1 METLPI
7 FLGAFALQAGLYA
20 IFAGYVLLS
29 AVLFAG
35 GAAMWTRSSIA
46 KGAYRPQEEAN
57 LRYSLLN
64 VVLVLVLATSLSA
77 WQVGTDAETGGD
89 SATPG
94 LVPNTRRVM
103 RRLTHASRV
112 KHQAPKQSV
121 TRVFAPKEQRGAPG
135 KDGPGLVL
143 RYEMG
148 SRRKTLSVIGH
159 FSLSQPLTIP
169 LHGRISSLPNGIR
182 AIAATFS
189 GENGDSA

>member
-64 VVLVLVLATSLSA
+64 VVLVLILATSLSA

-112 KHQAPKQSV
+112 KLQRRNNRLPVSSP
-121 TRVFAPKEQRGAPG
+121 RRNKEAHLARMA
-135 KDGPGLVL
+135 
-143 RYEMG
+143 
-148 SRRKTLSVIGH
+148 
-159 FSLSQPLTIP
+159 
-169 LHGRISSLPNGIR
+169 R
-182 AIAATFS
+182 AWFS
-189 GENGDSA
+189 GTKWDRGERH